1 MDNQAKMVVYKKL
14 TSEDN
19 RALPLPLSAGL
30 VRPGV
35 SSSSASSDPACLT
48 TSFSLLLS
56 LILFLPEPVRCTR
69 LASSKNRALDPEP
82 EMDDLDKGDRVF
94 EAELVRDDLEGV
106 SCSGGMF
113 S

>member
-1 MDNQAKMVVYKKL
+1 MVVYKKL

-106 SCSGGMF
+106 SCGGGMF